1 MWKAFASA
9 RGTPTDYAVL
19 QLPIVLGS
27 LALTILPV
35 LLPLY
40 AKRLGASAVSIGGL
54 FALAQL
60 MLVLLRPVIGWG
72 VDRCGRKVFFVAGVA
87 CYASAMSVFA
97 AARSVPVLYLA
108 QLVQGLAT
116 ALTWTAAYTIAT
128 ELAPPAQ
135 QGQVIGR
142 LDEYAVRGALAGMVV
157 TVACLSWLPLPTA
170 WVLLFVGFAIL
181 AVGGVWLAVT
191 RTPETRPSQRTSSPR
206 SRPLVA
212 APVLR
217 VMSVVFLSHCCM
229 TVVRPL
235 FLVFLQD
242 HGTTDVRLLALAFI
256 PATLIESFLPS
267 RMGGFSDRVGRAPL
281 IVAGLAWAGLCAL
294 VLPGV
299 PHLAWSI
306 ALWTLQTLGLTMA
319 VPPQKALI
327 SDVTATTVRGT
338 GYGLYTFAA
347 SGGATVGPLLGGWL
361 YDAVGPVAPFA
372 FTGVLLLASA
382 GWGLLLF
389 KRTAS

>member
-19 QLPIVLGS
+19 KLPIVLGS
-27 LALTILPV
+27 LALTILPL

-72 VDRCGRKVFFVAGVA
+72 VDRCGRKAFFVAGVA
-87 CYASAMSVFA
+87 CYASAMGVFA

-116 ALTWTAAYTIAT
+116 ALSWTAAYTIAT
-128 ELAPPAQ
+128 ELASPEQ
-135 QGQVIGR
+135 QGQAIGR
-142 LDEYAVRGALAGMVV
+142 LDEYSVRGALAGMVV
-157 TVACLSWLPLPTA
+157 TVAFLSWLPLPTA

-181 AVGGVWLAVT
+181 AMGGVWLAVT
-191 RTPETRPSQRTSSPR
+191 RTPETRPSQPTSTQSQ
-206 SRPLVA
+206 PLVS

-217 VMSVVFLSHCCM
+217 VMSVVFLSYCCM

-242 HGTTDVRLLALAFI
+242 HGTTDVRLLTLAFI
-256 PATLIESFLPS
+256 PATLIESLLPS
-267 RMGGFSDRVGRAPL
+267 RMGGVSDRVGRAPL

-299 PHLAWSI
+299 PHLAWAI
-306 ALWTLQTLGLTMA
+306 ALWTLKTLGLTMA

-327 SDVTATTVRGT
+327 SDMTAHTVRGT
-338 GYGLYTFAA
+338 AYGLYTFAA

-361 YDAVGPVAPFA
+361 YEAIGPAAPFA

-389 KRTAS
+389 KSTAS